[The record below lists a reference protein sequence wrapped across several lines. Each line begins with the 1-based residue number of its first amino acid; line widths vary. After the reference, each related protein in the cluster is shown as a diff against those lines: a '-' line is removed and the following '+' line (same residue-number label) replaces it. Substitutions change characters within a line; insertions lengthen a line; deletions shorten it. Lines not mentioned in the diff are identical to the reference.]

1 MLEKLKQKL
10 QSRAG
15 ESIGETLVSL
25 LIAALALVML
35 AGAIS
40 SSSGVIVKSRTK
52 LNDYYSAN
60 EETSGVVKMETDGSS
75 VTKGITIKDS
85 SSSISEQSF
94 NVDYFKNDKF
104 GKKTVIAYELSD

>member
-40 SSSGVIVKSRTK
+40 ASSGVIMKSRDK

-60 EETSGVVKMETDGSS
+60 EEASGVVKMTSGGST
-75 VTKGITIKDS
+75 VKDGITIEDNTGA
-85 SSSISEQSF
+85 ISNQSF
-94 NVDYFKNDKF
+94 KVTYYKSDKF
-104 GKKTVIAYELSD
+104 GKKTVVAYELSD